1 MIKNQRN
8 VLELALIH
16 VRLDNVLQ
24 GDGWGIVDPLKELD
38 SEAMFDKVGDDIREF
53 REMSDEQLLAFA
65 SKITNE
71 PDEEGK
77 DPDFFEEVKKVPSF
91 ETYAELYAYVSEN
104 LDGGDLVN
112 QSTLDVLYWQII
124 KKEN

>member
-1 MIKNQRN
+1 MTKNQRN

-65 SKITNE
+65 SKIANE